1 MTPSSAPAWA
11 ALQSFLATAPQPP
24 DASWVGPVTAAN
36 REAAA
41 AYAVDVSDGDTADA
55 LVQSQRMKNLAYLLA
70 AIQGVGTGRDIQGVI
85 QAIQADSGGFL
96 AGLTG
101 GLSKLA
107 LYAALGLGAYLILP
121 RVLARSRGPRRWT

>member
-1 MTPSSAPAWA
+1 MIATASPAWA
-11 ALQSFLATAPQPP
+11 ALQAFLATAPRPP

-55 LVQSQRMKNLAYLLA
+55 VVQSQRMKNLAYLLA
-70 AIQGVGTGRDIQGVI
+70 AIQGGGTSQDIQGVI
-85 QAIQADSGGFL
+85 AAIQSDSGGFL

-121 RVLARSRGPRRWT
+121 HVLQGTRGTRRWA